1 MVDRYTQV
9 VLTII
14 AACLLWN
21 IVVGG
26 SKSSP
31 ALAQLSQNQA
41 SDTAVHVIVDAWGQ
55 HKASYPIPVRP
66 QQF

>member
-1 MVDRYTQV
+1 MVDRYTKV

-14 AACLLWN
+14 AACMLWN

-31 ALAQLSQNQA
+31 ALAQLAQNQP
-41 SDTAVHVIVDAWGQ
+41 SDAIHVIVDAWGP
-55 HKASYPIPVRP
+55 HKAAYPIPVRP
-66 QQF
+66 QQY